1 MAKRASLVAAAAA
14 VAATLLWLHR
24 RRRSTAAA
32 PVQEEELIA
41 VLDRARQL
49 GLLTERVEDLLWNA
63 LDDGETTV
71 EALVTQWAAR
81 LEATQWTARVERW
94 PLAEG
99 APRCAEPSLL
109 DAEPGHGAELDE
121 ALQAAQDE
129 PIAHKHP
136 IHAALCTDRAYASSW
151 LELRM
156 RSPAN
161 WEPLEKRLRS
171 LDPTSGCFDPTE
183 LGTEAGRDWVEV
195 RVRLSPDAEWR
206 ALRLP
211 AYAAHLVDGSQLW
224 DPEASGTPAEAAFWS
239 DGTWS
244 GSLVWDSAVHVVEFM
259 LSDAAWRRRM
269 HGACVLELGCGLA
282 LPGLVAHLLG
292 ARTTLLTDR
301 RVITDMVGEAVAI
314 NSLPAETVRAFEL
327 DWAPGAA
334 APVLAAHLGG
344 GAPDVIVS
352 CDCIFA
358 DLFDSNFLLLD
369 VLSEIASPATVILL
383 GFERRPGDGT
393 ERFFAQAAA
402 RGFRATLRRR
412 CQRVLVCELRL
423 VR

>member
-1 MAKRASLVAAAAA
+1 MATRVAGAVALAGAAAAA
-14 VAATLLWLHR
+14 TLVWLHR
-24 RRRSTAAA
+24 RRRSAAAA

-49 GLLTERVEDLLWNA
+49 GLLTERAEDLLWNS
-63 LDDGETTV
+63 LDDSETTV
-71 EALVTQWAAR
+71 EALVTQW
-81 LEATQWTARVERW
+81 TARVEA
-94 PLAEG
+94 AERT
-99 APRCAEPSLL
+99 PRCAEPSLL

-121 ALQAAQDE
+121 ALLAAQDE
-129 PIAHKHP
+129 PVAHKHP

-151 LELRM
+151 LELCM

-206 ALRLP
+206 TLRLP

-259 LSDAAWRRRM
+259 LSDAMWRRRVR
-269 HGACVLELGCGLA
+269 GACVLELGCGLA
-282 LPGLVAHLLG
+282 LPGIVAHLLG
-292 ARTTLLTDR
+292 ARAALLTDR

-369 VLSEIASPATVILL
+369 VLSEIASPATAILL
-383 GFERRPGDGT
+383 GFERRPGDGV

-402 RGFRATLRRR
+402 RGFRTTLRRR

>member
-1 MAKRASLVAAAAA
+1 MASGRLAFVAAASA
-14 VAATLLWLHR
+14 VVATLVWLHR
-24 RRRSTAAA
+24 SGRSKAGA

-49 GLLTERVEDLLWNA
+49 GLLTERAEDLLWNA
-63 LDDGETTV
+63 LDDSETTV
-71 EALVTQWAAR
+71 EAL
-81 LEATQWTARVERW
+81 LMQWTARVE
-94 PLAEG
+94 AF
-99 APRCAEPSLL
+99 
-109 DAEPGHGAELDE
+109 DAEPGHGAVELDEALQATTFILDE

-151 LELRM
+151 LELCM

-211 AYAAHLVDGSQLW
+211 AYAAHLVDGSQMW
-224 DPEASGTPAEAAFWS
+224 DPEASGTPAEATFWS

-259 LSDAAWRRRM
+259 LSDAMWRRRVR
-269 HGACVLELGCGLA
+269 GACVLELGCGLA

-292 ARTTLLTDR
+292 ARAVLLTDR
-301 RVITDMVGEAVAI
+301 RVIADMVGEAVAI

-334 APVLAAHLGG
+334 APVLATHLGG

-369 VLSEIASPATVILL
+369 VLSEIASPATAILL
-383 GFERRPGDGT
+383 GFERRPGDGV

-402 RGFRATLRRR
+402 RGFRTTLRRR
-412 CQRVLVCELRL
+412 SQRVLVCELRL